1 MIYTRALVY
10 FIIKRACNTITTWRN
25 ACILEFPRVIII
37 IIIIKKAISYLAR
50 VAAKRK
56 LEIKS
61 FVLSTC
67 LLRACVIN
75 IRTVDSFQIRVSVTV
90 SATSM
95 SLLILRHGHQFS
107 NGVIPNEVNETRRKL
122 IIESDEAN
130 VVNENKGDK

>member
-1 MIYTRALVY
+1 MIYTRVLVY

-25 ACILEFPRVIII
+25 ACILEFPRVII

-90 SATSM
+90 SASA
-95 SLLILRHGHQFS
+95 R
-107 NGVIPNEVNETRRKL
+107 PR
-122 IIESDEAN
+122 
-130 VVNENKGDK
+130 